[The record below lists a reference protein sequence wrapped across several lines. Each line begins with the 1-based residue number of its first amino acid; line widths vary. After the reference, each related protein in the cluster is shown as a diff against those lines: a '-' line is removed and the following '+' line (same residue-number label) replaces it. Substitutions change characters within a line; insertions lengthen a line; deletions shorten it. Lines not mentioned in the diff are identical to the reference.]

1 MSTYDKIRV
10 LWIDDREEMD
20 GYPEGQ
26 ITPPEYQE
34 WFEIVHPGSRDEALS
49 FRSATEF
56 TPVVKGFWFSDDT
69 TILPAEIIATD
80 YNLSKRAGVAVVD
93 QTDAEVDEDLSDL
106 EGDDECGNSQPSS
119 GFSPASLRGVNFE
132 GLLISLFY
140 GTLSYKHPAA
150 IVPMTRYLSEMPSE
164 VETLHALVE
173 PFLGVDFKYI
183 GLEDRRWT
191 SILNEG
197 ARQLRARISMLF
209 KAGDIVVSASDL
221 KSMTDPHIKYDVLTI
236 RSPHALRKLPVEGLF
251 VDTTTENRATTIRKW
266 AEELFE
272 HLVSRTLFNT
282 AMQIV
287 DELWSF
293 YTAGDQSVEME
304 QLRNRRMLSE
314 RLRMQANGDEIERLK
329 ALCGVSG
336 KGCEVCAEIRNNNY
350 PDDIRRLAVIL
361 MAYRLVTY
369 MLRIK
374 IKLQEL
380 GISFGFPR
388 LIENDLWFA
397 LFPLPKNP
405 IMLPEGSPSY
415 RDNNWE
421 RFISRLK
428 LSIPDMLQG
437 KASSEDGKFK
447 GLRPAERHLLR
458 CLASDENDLVG
469 KEKLEDS
476 VFHQYISSR
485 LLLWGDDS
493 DVQ

>member
-34 WFEIVHPGSRDEALS
+34 WFEIVHPDSKDEALS

-56 TPVVKGFWFSDDT
+56 APVVRGFWFADDT
-69 TILPAEIIATD
+69 SILPAEIIATD

-93 QTDAEVDEDLSDL
+93 QTAEEVDEDLNDL
-106 EGDDECGNSQPSS
+106 DGDDESVNAQPRSGSS
-119 GFSPASLRGVNFE
+119 MASIRSVNFE

-140 GTLSYKHPAA
+140 GALSYKHPAA

-173 PFLGVDFKYI
+173 PFLGVDFQYI
-183 GLEDRRWT
+183 GLEDRRWAG
-191 SILNEG
+191 ILKEG
-197 ARQLRARISMLF
+197 TRQLRTRISTLF
-209 KAGDIVVSASDL
+209 KSGDIVVSPSDL
-221 KSMTDPHIKYDVLTI
+221 QAMADPLNKHDVLTI

-251 VDTTTENRATTIRKW
+251 IDIAHENRTATISEW
-266 AEELFE
+266 AEELFG

-282 AMQIV
+282 AMQLV

-293 YTAGDQSVEME
+293 YTADDQSDEIK

-314 RLRMQANGDEIERLK
+314 HLRMQDDKKEIKILK
-329 ALCGVSG
+329 DHFKVSG
-336 KGCEVCAEIRNNNY
+336 SSCGVCAEIRNNNY
-350 PDDIRRLAVIL
+350 SVDVKRLAVIL
-361 MAYRLVTY
+361 MAYRLITY
-369 MLRIK
+369 MLRINAR
-374 IKLQEL
+374 LQEL
-380 GISFGFPR
+380 ELPVGFPR

-405 IMLPEGSPSY
+405 IVLPEGNPSY

-421 RFISRLK
+421 RFISRLN

-437 KASSEDGKFK
+437 KASSKKNK
-447 GLRPAERHLLR
+447 GLHPAERHLLR
-458 CLASDENDLVG
+458 CLASDENDLVRG
-469 KEKLEDS
+469 GNLEDS
-476 VFHQYISSR
+476 VFYQYISSR

-493 DVQ
+493 DAQ